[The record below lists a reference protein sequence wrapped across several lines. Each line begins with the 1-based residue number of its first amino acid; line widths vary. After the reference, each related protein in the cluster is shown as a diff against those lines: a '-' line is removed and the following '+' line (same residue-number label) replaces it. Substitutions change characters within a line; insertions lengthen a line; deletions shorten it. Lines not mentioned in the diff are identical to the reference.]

1 MKFKMGD
8 LVHVPSGSYRILYA
22 TPNEDGQLKIP
33 FSFSITQEPVVG
45 VFKQYLGSDECVI
58 LFNDGEY
65 AVDRRCVYFK
75 QGEKDDRI
83 DNDNTNTRNLASK
96 QGHC

>member
-1 MKFKMGD
+1 MGD
-8 LVHVPSGSYRILYA
+8 LVHVPSGSYRVLY
-22 TPNEDGQLKIP
+22 TEPKDDGQLKIP

-45 VFKQYLGSDECVI
+45 VFKQYLGSDECVV

-75 QGEKDDRI
+75 QGERNDRT
-83 DNDNTNTRNLASK
+83 DNNNANKRDLVSK
-96 QGHC
+96 QGHS